1 MSKRALI
8 TGITGYVGRGVA
20 RRLLEDGFEIIGL
33 VRNSE
38 DDFEKRVAELRA
50 DLGESEKLTFVR
62 GDLMDDSA
70 LKDLNVEGIT
80 HIVHSAA
87 VTRFN
92 VEADL
97 AQAANVDGSRNIFEW
112 AKGCPQLGC
121 FSYIST
127 IYACGLVDGEVL
139 ETRHKG
145 PRTFANHYEN
155 SKFDA
160 ETLLQK
166 EYGELPWQI
175 MRVATIIA
183 DDDHGGVTQ
192 QNAFHNTLKLFFYG
206 LLSLVPGKAEVP
218 LYFVTGRFVV
228 DAIAEL
234 TQHCERQSIVH
245 ICHSLDETPT
255 LGELLNLAYDRFSEE
270 EDFRSRNILRPL
282 LCDAESFG
290 LLVGEAE
297 DMGAT
302 LMSQGLG
309 SIAPFAKELFTVKDI
324 KNDLF
329 RAALKDYRAP
339 DPKVLL
345 NAVCSH
351 LIKTRWG
358 KRAG

>member
-62 GDLMDDSA
+62 GDMMDDSA

-97 AQAANVDGSRNIFEW
+97 AQAANVDGSRNILEF

-139 ETRHKG
+139 ETRHQG
-145 PRTFANHYEN
+145 RV
-155 SKFDA
+155 
-160 ETLLQK
+160 LLQI
-166 EYGELPWQI
+166 I
-175 MRVATIIA
+175 MKTASSMLRLYCKKNTENCPGRSCGSQPSLLMTI
-183 DDDHGGVTQ
+183 T
-192 QNAFHNTLKLFFYG
+192 
-206 LLSLVPGKAEVP
+206 
-218 LYFVTGRFVV
+218 
-228 DAIAEL
+228 
-234 TQHCERQSIVH
+234 
-245 ICHSLDETPT
+245 
-255 LGELLNLAYDRFSEE
+255 
-270 EDFRSRNILRPL
+270 
-282 LCDAESFG
+282 
-290 LLVGEAE
+290 VG
-297 DMGAT
+297 
-302 LMSQGLG
+302 
-309 SIAPFAKELFTVKDI
+309 
-324 KNDLF
+324 
-329 RAALKDYRAP
+329 
-339 DPKVLL
+339 
-345 NAVCSH
+345 
-351 LIKTRWG
+351 
-358 KRAG
+358 